1 MAEWRFFPFAHTAL
15 KNLFSKPATTGYPFE
30 PVKYPERMRGHV
42 QIKIEDCISCGL
54 CAEEYPDL
62 FHLNGEG
69 VAESVGQV
77 PAGQEDQ
84 ARQAAEACP
93 VGVITIEN

>member
-1 MAEWRFFPFAHTAL
+1 MKVT
-15 KNLFSKPATTGYPFE
+15 
-30 PVKYPERMRGHV
+30 VKEG
-42 QIKIEDCISCGL
+42 CISCGL

-62 FHLNGEG
+62 FQLNGEG

-93 VGVITIEN
+93 VGVITIET

>member
-1 MAEWRFFPFAHTAL
+1 MKVT
-15 KNLFSKPATTGYPFE
+15 
-30 PVKYPERMRGHV
+30 VKEG
-42 QIKIEDCISCGL
+42 CISCGL

-77 PAGQEDQ
+77 PAGQEDLPPRGAVAGPFGLIPIYNLPNGGGVPYG
-84 ARQAAEACP
+84 ARPLLCRF
-93 VGVITIEN
+93 GMD

>member
-1 MAEWRFFPFAHTAL
+1 MKVT
-15 KNLFSKPATTGYPFE
+15 
-30 PVKYPERMRGHV
+30 VKEG
-42 QIKIEDCISCGL
+42 CISCGL

-93 VGVITIEN
+93 

>member
-1 MAEWRFFPFAHTAL
+1 MKVT
-15 KNLFSKPATTGYPFE
+15 
-30 PVKYPERMRGHV
+30 VKEG
-42 QIKIEDCISCGL
+42 CISCGL

-69 VAESVGQV
+69 VADLGGQV

-93 VGVITIEN
+93 VGVITI

>member
-1 MAEWRFFPFAHTAL
+1 MKVT
-15 KNLFSKPATTGYPFE
+15 
-30 PVKYPERMRGHV
+30 VKEG
-42 QIKIEDCISCGL
+42 CISCGL

-77 PAGQEDQ
+77 PAGQEDP
-84 ARQAAEACP
+84 ARPAAAGGP
-93 VGVITIEN
+93 VGASTIANGPNGAGGPSGARPLLYRFGMD

>member
-1 MAEWRFFPFAHTAL
+1 MKVT
-15 KNLFSKPATTGYPFE
+15 
-30 PVKYPERMRGHV
+30 VKEG
-42 QIKIEDCISCGL
+42 CISCGL

-77 PAGQEDQ
+77 PAGQSAP
-84 ARQAAEACP
+84 ARPAAAAAP
-93 VGVITIEN
+93 GGLIPTYTLRNGAGGPYGAPPLLYGFRMD

>member
-1 MAEWRFFPFAHTAL
+1 MKVT
-15 KNLFSKPATTGYPFE
+15 
-30 PVKYPERMRGHV
+30 VKEG
-42 QIKIEDCISCGL
+42 CISCGL

-93 VGVITIEN
+93 VGVIEVKG

>member
-1 MAEWRFFPFAHTAL
+1 M
-15 KNLFSKPATTGYPFE
+15 KVM
-30 PVKYPERMRGHV
+30 VKEG
-42 QIKIEDCISCGL
+42 CISCGL

>member
-1 MAEWRFFPFAHTAL
+1 MKVT
-15 KNLFSKPATTGYPFE
+15 
-30 PVKYPERMRGHV
+30 VKEG
-42 QIKIEDCISCGL
+42 CISCGL

-77 PAGQEDQ
+77 PAGQEDL
-84 ARQAAEACP
+84 ARLGAVGCP
-93 VGVITIEN
+93 VGLFSIENVINGGGVPSWARPLLCRFGMD

>member
-1 MAEWRFFPFAHTAL
+1 MKVT
-15 KNLFSKPATTGYPFE
+15 
-30 PVKYPERMRGHV
+30 VKEG
-42 QIKIEDCISCGL
+42 CISCGL

-77 PAGQEDQ
+77 PADQ

>member
-1 MAEWRFFPFAHTAL
+1 MKVT
-15 KNLFSKPATTGYPFE
+15 
-30 PVKYPERMRGHV
+30 VKEG
-42 QIKIEDCISCGL
+42 CISCGL

-69 VAESVGQV
+69 VAEPVGQV

-93 VGVITIEN
+93 VGVITIENCRKGAGVPYWARPLLCRFGMD

>member
-1 MAEWRFFPFAHTAL
+1 MKVT
-15 KNLFSKPATTGYPFE
+15 
-30 PVKYPERMRGHV
+30 VKEG
-42 QIKIEDCISCGL
+42 CISCGL

-77 PAGQEDQ
+77 PAGQEDLSLIHISEPT
-84 ARQAAEACP
+84 RP
-93 VGVITIEN
+93 

>member
-1 MAEWRFFPFAHTAL
+1 MKVT
-15 KNLFSKPATTGYPFE
+15 
-30 PVKYPERMRGHV
+30 VKEG
-42 QIKIEDCISCGL
+42 CISCGL

-77 PAGQEDQ
+77 PAGLEDQ

-93 VGVITIEN
+93 VGVITIDNLSKGAGVPYWARPLLYRCGMD